1 MGAEHESLTQLLQVV
16 TDLSLPLELPQ
27 TDSARATRKRCYD
40 RLRDHILPR
49 LEHLDAPLLC
59 VVGGSTGAGKSTIV
73 NTLLGRV
80 ISASSAV
87 RPTTRRPILMHRAQD
102 QQWFEQAHILPGLA
116 RVRVAAT
123 AGPSSP
129 TTGKHT
135 ELELREVDSVPEG
148 LALLDAPDLDSVVD
162 DNRELARQLLDA
174 ADMWVF
180 VTTAARYADA
190 VPWQTL
196 REAAQRDISVTI
208 VLNRIP
214 AGADQEIRDDLSR
227 MLTEAGLAHAPV
239 LCINEQPLD
248 SAMLPAATL
257 TPLRNWLAALADTA
271 AARSATARRAVH
283 GSVLAMLA
291 DTESLL
297 EASWQQAQLLRQSQ
311 GQIDAA
317 AERARSYI
325 AQSATQGTLLRGE
338 VLSRWQEVLGAADL
352 TKTID
357 ASVSWLRSRMSALF
371 STSNDKRAEPVHAAL
386 GDNLTTLITTAL
398 TRADEDV
405 RQQWRRDP
413 ALAKIEA
420 AVAEPTTEQ
429 VQQQAAALTRQWQH
443 DLLEMVREQGGARK
457 NVARMMAI
465 GVNLLGVALMVVIFA
480 STGGLT
486 GAEVGVAGAT
496 SVVAQK
502 LLESVFGS
510 QEVAAMTRKAVDM
523 LQARCTQLIADEL
536 APLRQALPAEP
547 AVEELVRAVKQV
559 RRQWYGS
566 DPNAPWLAASPI
578 PAQLPATTPASHH
591 FPASNAPAGAVIALG
606 NDEDGANSPADTGPT
621 AVETHQPG
629 TVTPNKRA
637 HTVLPDGRIRGLIG
651 IKKTT
656 NSRPKGSQEELQ

>member
-1 MGAEHESLTQLLQVV
+1 MGAEHESLKQLLQVV

-27 TDSARATRKRCYD
+27 AESARAIRKRSYD

-49 LEHLDAPLLC
+49 LENLDAPLLC

-73 NTLLGRV
+73 NTLLGQV

-87 RPTTRRPILMHRAQD
+87 RPTTRRPILMHRAED
-102 QQWFEQAHILPGLA
+102 KDWFEQARILPGLA
-116 RVRVAAT
+116 RVRVAPT

-129 TTGKHT
+129 SSGKHT
-135 ELELREVDSVPEG
+135 ELELREVDTVPSG
-148 LALLDAPDLDSVVD
+148 IALLDAPDLDSVVD

-196 REAAQRDISVTI
+196 REAARRDISVTI
-208 VLNRIP
+208 MLNRIP
-214 AGADQEIRDDLSR
+214 PGADQEIRDDLSR
-227 MLTEAGLAHAPV
+227 MLAAAGLAHAPV
-239 LCINEQPLD
+239 LCIDEQPLD
-248 SAMLPAATL
+248 SAMLPARTL
-257 TPLRNWLAALADTA
+257 MPLRNWLASLADTA

-283 GSVLAMLA
+283 GSVLA
-291 DTESLL
+291 LL
-297 EASWQQAQLLRQSQ
+297 SDAKPLVAASWEQARLLRRSHE
-311 GQIDAA
+311 QIDAA
-317 AERARSYI
+317 GQRAQEYI
-325 AQSATQGTLLRGE
+325 AQNATEGTLLRGE

-357 ASVSWLRSRMSALF
+357 ASVSWMRSRLSSF
-371 STSNDKRAEPVHAAL
+371 FGVSNDKRAEPVHAAL

-398 TRADEDV
+398 IRADEEV
-405 RQQWRRDP
+405 RQSWRRDQ
-413 ALAKIEA
+413 ALAKLEA
-420 AVAEPTTEQ
+420 NVPEPTTQ
-429 VQQQAAALTRQWQH
+429 AVQQRAAEVTRQWQH

-465 GVNLLGVALMVVIFA
+465 GVNLLGVALMVVVFA

-510 QEVAAMTRKAVDM
+510 QEVAAMTRKAVQ
-523 LQARCTQLIADEL
+523 LLELRCQDLIAAQL

-547 AVEELVRAVKQV
+547 AAETLMEAATIVD
-559 RRQWYGS
+559 RQWHGTTP
-566 DPNAPWLAASPI
+566 DAPWMTASPASELSAAASLSHNLGGQC
-578 PAQLPATTPASHH
+578 AESDFATARE
-591 FPASNAPAGAVIALG
+591 
-606 NDEDGANSPADTGPT
+606 NDEDGDLPVLDVTPT
-621 AVETHQPG
+621 AIEVERPASDEDRNG
-629 TVTPNKRA
+629 RRKI
-637 HTVLPDGRIRGLIG
+637 LPDGRIPGLIG
-651 IKKTT
+651 INKTVDAAGADE
-656 NSRPKGSQEELQ
+656 PKEWK